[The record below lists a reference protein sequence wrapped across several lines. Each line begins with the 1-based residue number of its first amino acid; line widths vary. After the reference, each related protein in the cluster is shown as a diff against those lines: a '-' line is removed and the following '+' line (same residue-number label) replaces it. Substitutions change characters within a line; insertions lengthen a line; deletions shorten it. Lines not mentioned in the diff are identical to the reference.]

1 MKQETST
8 FIVTSS
14 WLGIKG
20 SFLRIIHMKTYLTIS
35 SNSKMK
41 RLRPKLLIKLSKG
54 RRLNIK
60 RVIFFPLIVYS
71 VYLLLD
77 GFMSLFMVG
86 SVI

>member
-1 MKQETST
+1 
-8 FIVTSS
+8 
-14 WLGIKG
+14 
-20 SFLRIIHMKTYLTIS
+20 
-35 SNSKMK
+35 MK

-54 RRLNIK
+54 IRLNMK
-60 RVIFFPLIVYS
+60 CVIFFPLIVYS